1 MGQELYIKIELKAE
15 MFLLRPLDVF
25 VRSLINQLPAFSGNE
40 NSADNMELA
49 FNEAYSNISRH
60 AYKSAEKG
68 PVKIEIFVKD
78 DMLEI
83 RLEDHGEKF
92 NPSEVMEPDFQNLG
106 ESGLGIWLMKQFM
119 DDLVYESGE
128 CGSNVLRLV
137 KRIPAENIFFPCG
150 CLE

>member
-25 VRSLINQLPAFSGNE
+25 VRNLINQLPAFSGNE
-40 NSADNMELA
+40 NSVDNMELA

-137 KRIPAENIFFPCG
+137 KRIPAENVFFPCG

>member
-40 NSADNMELA
+40 TQQTTWNWLSTKLIRISAVM
-49 FNEAYSNISRH
+49 
-60 AYKSAEKG
+60 YKSAEKG

>member
-15 MFLLRPLDVF
+15 MFLLRPLDAF

-40 NSADNMELA
+40 NSVDNMELV

-106 ESGLGIWLMKQFM
+106 ESGLGIWLMKQFV
-119 DDLVYESGE
+119 DDLLYESGE

-137 KRIPAENIFFPCG
+137 KRIPAENVFFPCG